1 MEDTLKRLLAA
12 ETRANEITSEARLA
26 ADRRVQDALH
36 EARGLEERFQA
47 RLPDLRASYLDKA
60 EKRAAQSIQELQRR
74 YDEILNRLRD
84 DAESHE
90 GEALEAAFAYL
101 LDQRNGSEP

>member
-12 ETRANEITSEARLA
+12 ETRANEITDAARLA
-26 ADRRVQDALH
+26 ADRLVQDALR
-36 EARGLEERFQA
+36 ESRAMEERFQS
-47 RLPDLRASYLDKA
+47 RLPALRAGYLDKA

-84 DAESHE
+84 DAERQE

-101 LDQRNGSEP
+101 LYRRNGGEP